1 MIRAVAKG
9 CDGGIVTRG
18 RPRVAVSA
26 CLAGEPVRYD
36 GTDRAHPAV
45 RGVLARL
52 FELVPVCPEAGAGL
66 GVPRPPVELVGPPH
80 APRALGVADRS
91 LDVTEALRAWSE
103 ATAARLEVAGH
114 VLKARSPSCG
124 LARVPIRR
132 SPRAGLRPAGT
143 GLYAAALRRRHRWL
157 PVVEETALE
166 TAEGLGAF
174 VEAVL
179 ARARLDAV
187 LAAPAPEALAA
198 FAARH
203 RWWLALRSP
212 ARAREVEALAARPPG
227 PGALRQL
234 EAGFMRAALVRRPT
248 PAREARLL
256 RRLLALAKPALGPD
270 ERRRLAALLARAEAD
285 AAARAGL
292 REALAACFAAH
303 PHPRVAPDDLY
314 LWPDAAMAGAARV
327 LAAWREAVARAP

>member
-1 MIRAVAKG
+1 MRAVTRAGEGAKP
-9 CDGGIVTRG
+9 G

-80 APRALGVADRS
+80 APRALGVADRA

-132 SPRAGLRPAGT
+132 SPRAGLRAAGT
-143 GLYAAALRRRHRWL
+143 GLYAAALRRRRRWL

-179 ARARLDAV
+179 ARARLDAL

-234 EAGFMRAALVRRPT
+234 EAAFMRAALVRRPT
-248 PAREARLL
+248 PAREVRLL
-256 RRLLALAKPALGPD
+256 RRLLALAKPALGTAA
-270 ERRRLAALLARAEAD
+270 RRELRALVAAAARDPAARAEARARLAD
-285 AAARAGL
+285 HFAAA
-292 REALAACFAAH
+292 